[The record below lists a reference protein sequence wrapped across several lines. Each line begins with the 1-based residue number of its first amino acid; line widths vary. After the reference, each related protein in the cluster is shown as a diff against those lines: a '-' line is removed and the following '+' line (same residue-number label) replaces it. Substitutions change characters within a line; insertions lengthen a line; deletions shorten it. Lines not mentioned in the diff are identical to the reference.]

1 MNKWYLKNGSTI
13 EFGDSM
19 DKYET
24 ASECLRSKQVE
35 VCDIKTSIKQ
45 NIKWLENSIKEYQ
58 EKLRIDQEK
67 LKLIKKNKDLEAYIN
82 LDRQR

>member
-1 MNKWYLKNGSTI
+1 
-13 EFGDSM
+13 M